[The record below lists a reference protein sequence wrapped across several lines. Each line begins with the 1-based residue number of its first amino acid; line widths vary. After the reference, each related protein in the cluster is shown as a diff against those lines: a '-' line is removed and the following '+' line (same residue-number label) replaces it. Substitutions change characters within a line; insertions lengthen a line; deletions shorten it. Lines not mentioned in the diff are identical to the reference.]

1 MTWKIFTS
9 TILAFISIA
18 ASAQNVSDLL
28 RKAYSSRDS
37 SDYFFQQARKLIQSP
52 SDEAEYYFCKS
63 ARATDYGS
71 PDSAIHYGLVASEK
85 FKTVQDT
92 GKLIYV
98 YNNLSKVYQK
108 KGLYEK
114 AISTLFEGLKLAEK
128 RNDNLWMG
136 FLYQNISLNY
146 HDFED
151 YEKGVKYGK
160 LAFAK
165 LSGSEKTKAY
175 NLALALNTIAINFDD
190 WNQPDSA
197 LHYHFRIFNYKNE
210 LDTLQIGFTYNNIG
224 NTLLKQKR
232 FAEARNWVERAIAI
246 TRQTRQQMSDIPY
259 YYELATN
266 FTNLATIHYK
276 LGQYQLAE
284 ARFDSAHE
292 YALKSNSVEK
302 LRDYNYQQFLYNKL
316 RGNYSTALNFQE
328 EYFKIRD
335 QIFNDTRAKSIAE
348 LETKYETEK
357 KEKELAITRAQILEV
372 ESKERQK
379 TLFLFLISTLTVFIV
394 LISYLIFH
402 QQKLKLIQQ
411 KQEFQLK
418 EEIALMDS
426 QNKLQEQRLSISRD
440 LHDNIGS
447 QLTFIISLVNNL
459 KFSQKIE
466 NSALVNH
473 LNRIGDF
480 AGETITELRDTIW
493 AINASNFR
501 FGDLR
506 ARILNFVEKARQ
518 AKPDLA
524 IDFSIGEELSD
535 LELSAI
541 AGINIYR
548 TIQEAIN
555 NSIKHAAARQI
566 SIQIESLNQNAQ
578 IIVQDNGKGFDPS
591 LISHGNGLYNMQK
604 RIEDLG
610 GQFNLNSSAENG
622 TTITLTFGKQQI
634 STLKTKYD

>member
-1 MTWKIFTS
+1 MTRKIFALS
-9 TILAFISIA
+9 ILAFISFA
-18 ASAQNVSDLL
+18 TSAQNVSDLL

-37 SDYFFQQARKLIQSP
+37 SDYFFRQARKLIQSP
-52 SDEAEYYFCKS
+52 SDEAEYFFCKS

-71 PDSAIHYGLVASEK
+71 PDSAIHYGLIASEK

-114 AISTLFEGLKLAEK
+114 AISTLFDGLKLAEL
-128 RNDNLWMG
+128 RHDDTWMG
-136 FLYQNISLNY
+136 FFYQNISLNY

-165 LSGSEKTKAY
+165 LSGLEKTKPY

-210 LDTLQIGFTYNNIG
+210 LDTLLIGFTYNNIG
-224 NTLLKQKR
+224 NTLLKQNR
-232 FAEARNWVERAIAI
+232 FAEAKNWVERSIAI
-246 TRQTRQQMSDIPY
+246 TRLNKEQMGDIPLS
-259 YYELATN
+259 YELATN
-266 FTNLATIHYK
+266 FTNLGTIHSN

-284 ARFDSAHE
+284 ARFDSAYH

-302 LRDYNYQQFLYNKL
+302 LRDYNYQQFQFNKL
-316 RGNYSTALNFQE
+316 RGNYSKALAFQE

-357 KEKELAITRAQILEV
+357 KEKELAITRTQMLEV
-372 ESKERQK
+372 ESKEKQK
-379 TLFLFLISTLTVFIV
+379 TLWLILISLLTVFIV
-394 LISYLIFH
+394 LIFYLIFH

-418 EEIALMDS
+418 EEIAWMDS

-459 KFSQKIE
+459 KFSHKIE
-466 NSALVNH
+466 NSILLNQ

-501 FGDLR
+501 FDDLR
-506 ARILNFVEKARQ
+506 ARILNFIEKARQ
-518 AKPDLA
+518 AKPDLT
-524 IDFSIGEELSD
+524 IDFSIGKELSD

-548 TIQEAIN
+548 TLQEAVN
-555 NSIKHAAARQI
+555 NSIKHSDAEQI
-566 SIQIESLNQNAQ
+566 SIQIVSLNQNAQ
-578 IIVQDNGKGFDPS
+578 IIVQDNGKGFNVSSIDR
-591 LISHGNGLYNMQK
+591 GNGLYNMQK
-604 RIEDLG
+604 RIEDFG
-610 GQFNLNSSAENG
+610 GQFSLSSSAENG
-622 TTITLTFGKQQI
+622 TTITLTFAKQQI
-634 STLKTKYD
+634 STLKTDV

>member
-1 MTWKIFTS
+1 MTWKIFTLA
-9 TILAFISIA
+9 ILTFVSLAT
-18 ASAQNVSDLL
+18 SAQNLPDLL

-37 SDYFFQQARKLIQSP
+37 SDYLFQQARKLLKST
-52 SDEAEYYFCKS
+52 SDEAEYFFCKS
-63 ARATDYGS
+63 ARATDYGV
-71 PDSAIHYGLVASEK
+71 PDSAIYYGILATEK
-85 FKTVQDT
+85 FTALQDT

-114 AISTLFEGLKLAEK
+114 AISTLFDGLKLAEL
-128 RNDNLWMG
+128 RHDDTWMG

-160 LAFAK
+160 LAFGK
-165 LSGSEKTKAY
+165 LSGSKKAKAY

-197 LHYHFRIFNYKNE
+197 LHYHFRILDYKNQ

-224 NTLLKQKR
+224 NTLLKQNR
-232 FAEARNWVERAIAI
+232 FAEAKSWVERSIRISRAN
-246 TRQTRQQMSDIPY
+246 RSQMSDIPY
-259 YYELATN
+259 FYELATN

-276 LGQYQLAE
+276 LGEYQLAE
-284 ARFDSAHE
+284 ARFDSAHQ
-292 YALKSNSVEK
+292 YALKSNSIEK
-302 LRDYNYQQFLYNKL
+302 LRDYNYQQFQFNKL
-316 RGNYSTALNFQE
+316 RGKYSEALAFQE

-335 QIFNDTRAKSIAE
+335 QIFSDTRAKSIAE

-357 KEKELAITRAQILEV
+357 KEKDLAISRAQVLEV
-372 ESKERQK
+372 EGKEKQK
-379 TLFLFLISTLTVFIV
+379 TLWLFMISGLTVFTF
-394 LISYLIFH
+394 LISYLLFH

-418 EEIALMDS
+418 EEIAWMDS

-459 KFSQKIE
+459 KFSHKIE
-466 NSALVNH
+466 NSPLLYQ

-493 AINASNFR
+493 AINASTFR
-501 FGDLR
+501 FDDLR
-506 ARILNFVEKARQ
+506 ARILNFIEKVRQ
-518 AKPDLA
+518 AKPDMI
-524 IDFSIGEELSD
+524 IDFSIGKELSD

-541 AGINIYR
+541 AGVNIYR

-555 NSIKHAAARQI
+555 NSIKHSSAGQI
-566 SIQIESLNQNAQ
+566 NIRIEMQNQKAQ
-578 IIVQDNGKGFDPS
+578 IIVQDNGQGFEPDA
-591 LISHGNGLYNMQK
+591 ITRGNGLYNMQK

-610 GQFNLNSSAENG
+610 GQFNLSSSAEKG
-622 TTITLTFGKQQI
+622 TTITLIFEQQQI
-634 STLKTKYD
+634 STLKTAV

>member
-1 MTWKIFTS
+1 MTWKIFT
-9 TILAFISIA
+9 LALLTFVSFA
-18 ASAQNVSDLL
+18 TSAQNLPDLL
-28 RKAYSSRDS
+28 RKAYSSSDS
-37 SDYFFQQARKLIQSP
+37 SEYLFQQARKLLKST
-52 SDEAEYYFCKS
+52 SDEAEYFFCKS
-63 ARATDYGS
+63 ARATDYGV
-71 PDSAIHYGLVASEK
+71 PDSAIYYGILATEK
-85 FKTVQDT
+85 FTALQDT

-114 AISTLFEGLKLAEK
+114 AISTLFDGLKLAEL
-128 RNDNLWMG
+128 RHDDTWMG

-165 LSGSEKTKAY
+165 LSGSKKAKAY

-197 LHYHFRIFNYKNE
+197 LHYHFRIFDYKNQ
-210 LDTLQIGFTYNNIG
+210 LDTLKIGFTYNNIG

-232 FAEARNWVERAIAI
+232 YFEARNWVERSIVI
-246 TRQTRQQMSDIPY
+246 TRLNDEQMGEIPFS
-259 YYELATN
+259 YELATN
-266 FTNLATIHYK
+266 FTNLATIYSK
-276 LGQYQLAE
+276 LGEYRKAE
-284 ARFDSAHE
+284 ASFDSAHH
-292 YALKSNSVEK
+292 YATKSNSIEK
-302 LRDYNYQQFLYNKL
+302 LRDYNFQQFLHNKQ
-316 RGNYSTALNFQE
+316 RGNLERALYFQE

-335 QIFNDTRAKSIAE
+335 QIFSDTRAKSIAE

-357 KEKELAITRAQILEV
+357 KEKDLAISRARVLEM
-372 ESKERQK
+372 EGKEKQK
-379 TLFLFLISTLTVFIV
+379 TLWLFMISVLTVFTV
-394 LISYLIFH
+394 MISYLIYH

-418 EEIALMDS
+418 EEIARMDS

-466 NSALVNH
+466 NSPLLNQ

-493 AINASNFR
+493 AINASTFR
-501 FGDLR
+501 FDDLR
-506 ARILNFVEKARQ
+506 ARILNFIEKVRQ
-518 AKPDLA
+518 AKPDMI
-524 IDFSIGEELSD
+524 IDFWIGKELSD

-541 AGINIYR
+541 AGVNIYR

-555 NSIKHAAARQI
+555 NSIKHSLAGQI
-566 SIQIESLNQNAQ
+566 SIRIEMHNQKAQ
-578 IIVQDNGKGFDPS
+578 IIVQDNGQGFDPGA
-591 LISHGNGLYNMQK
+591 IKRGNGLYNMQK

-610 GQFNLNSSAENG
+610 GQFNLSSSAENG
-622 TTITLTFGKQQI
+622 TSIKLQFEQQKI
-634 STLKTKYD
+634 STLKTVV